1 MLVVQC
7 CKPSTAASSS
17 AMLSAMALSIQN
29 LTAVAA
35 SVGVAVKVT
44 QGQNENETETDL
56 ITRSIL
62 DTVSMHVTDIKNI
75 SSGTHPAMNKSAGSL
90 SRPSLAVLALVP
102 LSSTAPNT
110 NDAHVLCRHL
120 QTALDSRG
128 VDRSL
133 FRSINIHLVFVALD
147 SGAASTHAHLLQLV
161 DSAAVNTFNSK
172 LSNSFPLPL
181 LVSVTSVSLPSSVQ
195 SLPRDLLSLAR
206 GSLGLYRVSVESP
219 SNNFEF
225 WCHAFTGLDHGA
237 CLPSTNSLLRLSL
250 VNDPSCIIPP
260 ASKSTCV
267 HPAILVSHATAVL
280 KDLFDSMK
288 ATEIGLSWSSS
299 SNAPEMASHKL
310 VFVGTDCSLHCLDP
324 AFHRDSLLPP
334 FFKHASDSETAPVD
348 TNLKRE
354 PLDEVPVKKEMLLQ
368 GGWTQEIQ
376 SLLSTLVSAY
386 NEKDGPNLNADCFN
400 KISESFRLLSFII
413 KDNHGSTLFP
423 SVTDPGLR
431 DFQCISLVQD
441 IISITDALKNR
452 DAFHANVH
460 GAAVQ
465 RFGTLLVTSASCN
478 PSVQAGNSKRQKTG
492 TSSVLK
498 LLDPSFNADKA
509 HIPREGPH
517 LKRGPKKAVADHRI
531 IPSYLQV
538 LPSTMH
544 RENVEDFQ
552 RRANRNNLWTR
563 CGHSL
568 EGSENVAK
576 KNAEMDE
583 VREQGMNVEDNA
595 PTGGYVPGG
604 KQLLPMAFD

>member
-1 MLVVQC
+1 MMLVVQC
-7 CKPSTAASSS
+7 CKPSIAASAS
-17 AMLSAMALSIQN
+17 AMLAAMNLSITN

-35 SVGVAVKVT
+35 SVGVALKLA
-44 QGQNENETETDL
+44 QGQNENETETDM
-56 ITRSIL
+56 ITRCIL
-62 DTVSMHVTDIKNI
+62 DTVPMLVTDSKNV
-75 SSGTHPAMNKSAGSL
+75 SSGRNAGMSKGGASL
-90 SRPSLAVLALVP
+90 SRPPLAVLALVP
-102 LSSTAPNT
+102 LSSTASNT
-110 NDAHVLCRHL
+110 NDARVLCRHL

-147 SGAASTHAHLLQLV
+147 SGAASAHAHLLQLS
-161 DSAAVNTFNSK
+161 DSAAVNTFNAK
-172 LSNSFPLPL
+172 LSSSFPLPL

-206 GSLGLYRVSVESP
+206 ASLGLHRVSVESP

-237 CLPSTNSLLRLSL
+237 CLPTSNSLLRFSL

-260 ASKSTCV
+260 ASKNTCV
-267 HPAILVSHATAVL
+267 HPAILVSHVTAVL
-280 KDLFDSMK
+280 KDLFDSK
-288 ATEIGLSWSSS
+288 KVTELGLSWFSSG
-299 SNAPEMASHKL
+299 SNAPEIASHKL
-310 VFVGTDCSLHCLDP
+310 VLVGTEFSLHCLDP

-334 FFKHASDSETAPVD
+334 FFKEIETPPFD
-348 TNLKRE
+348 GNLKRE
-354 PLDEVPVKKEMLLQ
+354 PLGDDVPVKRESLLQ

-376 SLLSTLVSAY
+376 SLLSMLVSAY
-386 NEKDGPNLNADCFN
+386 NGKDAPILNADCFN

-423 SVTDPGLR
+423 SLSEPGLR

-465 RFGTLLVTSASCN
+465 RFGTLLVASASSN
-478 PSVQAGNSKRQKTG
+478 PSIPSGNSKRQKTG
-492 TSSVLK
+492 ASSVLK

-509 HIPREGPH
+509 HIPKEGPH
-517 LKRGPKKAVADHRI
+517 LKRGPKKAVADHRM

-544 RENVEDFQ
+544 RENAEDIQ
-552 RRANRNNLWTR
+552 RRANQSNLWTR
-563 CGHSL
+563 CGNSL

-576 KNAEMDE
+576 KNAEMEE
-583 VREQGMNVEDNA
+583 VREQGMNLEESA

>member
-1 MLVVQC
+1 MMLVVQC
-7 CKPSTAASSS
+7 CKPSTAASAS
-17 AMLSAMALSIQN
+17 AMLAAMTLSVTN

-35 SVGVAVKVT
+35 SVGVAVKLS
-44 QGQNENETETDL
+44 QGQNENETETDM
-56 ITRSIL
+56 ITRCIL
-62 DTVSMHVTDIKNI
+62 DTVSMLVPDSKKVSFGPNA
-75 SSGTHPAMNKSAGSL
+75 GMNTGGVSL
-90 SRPSLAVLALVP
+90 SRPPLAVLALVP
-102 LSSTAPNT
+102 LSTTAPNT
-110 NDAHVLCRHL
+110 NDARVLCRHL

-147 SGAASTHAHLLQLV
+147 SGAASTHAHLLQLSE
-161 DSAAVNTFNSK
+161 SAAVNTFNAK
-172 LSNSFPLPL
+172 LSSSFPLPL

-206 GSLGLYRVSVESP
+206 ASLGLHRVSIESP

-237 CLPSTNSLLRLSL
+237 CLPTSNSLLRFSL
-250 VNDPSCIIPP
+250 VNEPSCIIPP

-267 HPAILVSHATAVL
+267 HPAILVSHVTAVL
-280 KDLFDSMK
+280 KDLFDSKM
-288 ATEIGLSWSSS
+288 ATEIGLSWFSTG
-299 SNAPEMASHKL
+299 SNAPEIASHKL
-310 VFVGTDCSLHCLDP
+310 VLVGTEFSVHCLDP

-334 FFKHASDSETAPVD
+334 FFKEIETLPSDG
-348 TNLKRE
+348 NLKRE
-354 PLDEVPVKKEMLLQ
+354 PLDDESLLQ

-376 SLLSTLVSAY
+376 SLLSMLVSAY
-386 NEKDGPNLNADCFN
+386 IGKDAPTLNADCFN

-423 SVTDPGLR
+423 SLSDPSLR

-465 RFGTLLVTSASCN
+465 RFGTLLVTSASFN
-478 PSVQAGNSKRQKTG
+478 PSIPSGNSKRQKTRG
-492 TSSVLK
+492 SFVLK
-498 LLDPSFNADKA
+498 LLDPSFNDDKA

-517 LKRGPKKAVADHRI
+517 LKRGPKKAVADHRM

-544 RENVEDFQ
+544 RENAEDLQ
-552 RRANRNNLWTR
+552 RRANRSNLWTR
-563 CGHSL
+563 CGNSL

-576 KNAEMDE
+576 KNAEMEE
-583 VREQGMNVEDNA
+583 VREKGMNMEESA